1 MNQNTEKLMENL
13 LLTVNSGD
21 KNKYKQ
27 SISEIGNYMNQLQYR
42 IEIMEK
48 QIENIQKN
56 NIGYTKN
63 ISIDKRITTC
73 RSIID
78 DPILSRIKSNISP

>member
-27 SISEIGNYMNQLQYR
+27 SISEIGNYMNQLQYL
-42 IEIMEK
+42 I
-48 QIENIQKN
+48 N
-56 NIGYTKN
+56 
-63 ISIDKRITTC
+63 
-73 RSIID
+73 
-78 DPILSRIKSNISP
+78 LFVF